1 MLCIQIPL
9 ISAAVEFIYAQS
21 PGAMKGLL
29 LGMLFLTS
37 GLAMGLSSLFIYLQ
51 TFADQFDFTS
61 FFGNSNTY
69 VKDIFTC
76 LHDKHRHCMDGPLFC
91 FILLAVVVLFS
102 AAVFVMAT
110 LKYTFR
116 KRDVEPYNP
125 NFIFS

>member
-1 MLCIQIPL
+1 M
-9 ISAAVEFIYAQS
+9 EFIYAQS

-37 GLAMGLSSLFIYLQ
+37 GLAMGLSAVFIYLQ
-51 TFADQFDFTS
+51 SFADPFNFIS

-69 VKDIFTC
+69 VEDIFKC
-76 LHDKHRHCMDGPLFC
+76 LINDKKHCMDGPLFC

-102 AAVFVMAT
+102 AAIFVKAT

-116 KRDVEPYNP
+116 RRDVEPYN
-125 NFIFS
+125 IFT